1 MNVHEWHRNV
11 QKSYEDQLYMHH
23 LVLLHEWN
31 ECVSFL
37 PTLTTI
43 TMGQLGVA
51 VYQEIQQREAKF
63 DFEKDEFVDLSKD
76 CEYFQLLAIYGD
88 DDDLRRFTIFNNG
101 KPSNPEYPLFA
112 DEHCNTE
119 LMSKIIRQ

>member
-1 MNVHEWHRNV
+1 
-11 QKSYEDQLYMHH
+11 MHH

-51 VYQEIQQREAKF
+51 VYQEIQQREAHF
-63 DFEKDEFVDLSKD
+63 DADWNFKDLDQE